1 MIKTVQLLQDIEERR
16 YMSRIKNAFNE
27 KALMAYI
34 TCGDPDLETTTK
46 IIREVIANGA
56 NIIGLGVP
64 FSDPTAES
72 FVIQESN
79 IRALKNGITTDDI
92 FAYVKEL
99 RKEIDVPIVFMTYA
113 NVVFSYGA
121 EQFYKNS
128 KDCSIDGILIADLP
142 YEEREEFLP
151 LSEKYDIEL
160 VTALSFNSGK
170 RANLIAKNAKE
181 LIYVL
186 SSSEEEM
193 EEKAESLVADIRS
206 VTDVP
211 CIISYGV
218 CDRQLM
224 SKMSS
229 ISDGVVA
236 SEDIMNILKMH
247 GTKAPEIIGEFI
259 KEIKN
264 NQ

>member
-1 MIKTVQLLQDIEERR
+1 
-16 YMSRIKNAFNE
+16 MSRIKNAFNE

-34 TCGDPDLETTTK
+34 TCGDPDLDTTTK

-99 RKEIDVPIVFMTYA
+99 RKEFDVPIIFMTYA

-121 EQFYKNS
+121 EEFYKNS
-128 KDCSIDGILIADLP
+128 KESDVDGILVADLP
-142 YEEREEFLP
+142 YEERDEFLP

-170 RANLIAKNAKE
+170 RAKLIAKDAKE

-186 SSSEEEM
+186 SSEEKEM
-193 EEKAESLVADIRS
+193 EEKVQSLIDDVRS

-218 CDRQLM
+218 CGRQLM
-224 SKMSS
+224 RKMSS

-236 SEDIMNILKMH
+236 SEDIMNILKLL
-247 GTKAPEIIGEFI
+247 GTKAPETIGECI
-259 KEIKN
+259 EEVKN

>member
-1 MIKTVQLLQDIEERR
+1 
-16 YMSRIKNAFNE
+16 MSKIKNAFDT

-34 TCGDPDLETTTK
+34 TCGDPDLDTTTA
-46 IIREVIANGA
+46 IIREAVTNGA

-72 FVIQESN
+72 VVIQESN

-92 FAYVKEL
+92 FEYVKEI
-99 RKEIDVPIVFMTYA
+99 RKEFNTPIIFMTYA

-121 EQFYKNS
+121 ELFYQNCKAC
-128 KDCSIDGILIADLP
+128 DVDGILIADLP

-160 VTALSFNSGK
+160 VTPLAFNSGE
-170 RANLIAKNAKE
+170 RAKVIAAEAKE

-193 EEKAESLVADIRS
+193 KARAEELISNIRS
-206 VTDVP
+206 VTKVP

-218 CDRQLM
+218 CSREVM
-224 SKMSS
+224 IKMSE

-236 SEDIMNILKMH
+236 SEDVMLLLKEQ
-247 GTKAPEIIGEFI
+247 GKAAAKGIGELIADI
-259 KEIKN
+259 KKS
-264 NQ
+264 Q